1 MDNKGAIN
9 TSLAEWTSRVPDL
22 QEADLIRCEQS
33 KIQRLANEVLKAC
46 VAGDMEQL
54 ANYDRLFTSLNFVLD
69 KMIYANKEEIKKY
82 YNIIALS
89 FLSDMLHA
97 YYRVEQKNDI
107 FSKIYGNAIDKK
119 LMEML
124 HENGSMNL
132 NALAKQMQMKVQ
144 NVSNRLNKLKKNN
157 VVIFYKISTNKRETY
172 YSLSVDCI
180 KYLRNV
186 KSVRKKYVQNIGYD
200 QEVDSY
206 KEYLQKE
213 EKKRRIK
220 MPQIN
225 ELTIEYY

>member
-1 MDNKGAIN
+1 
-9 TSLAEWTSRVPDL
+9 
-22 QEADLIRCEQS
+22 
-33 KIQRLANEVLKAC
+33 
-46 VAGDMEQL
+46 
-54 ANYDRLFTSLNFVLD
+54 
-69 KMIYANKEEIKKY
+69 
-82 YNIIALS
+82 
-89 FLSDMLHA
+89 MLHA